1 MYLGISFYLIS
12 LALQALALGYAVNLF
27 LRAKTYRLACG
38 FLMLGLALML
48 MRRVSPI
55 LHIVDNGHI
64 NLVDAVF
71 SIPISLF
78 LLLGMYQ
85 VRKVFIEFEIRNFL
99 LDQYSKVDALT
110 KALGRSETFS
120 RAIQEIE
127 RSFRSKKCIAFLMMD
142 IDHFKNVNDQYGHP
156 VGDIVLM
163 NLVQYCLEEL
173 RAIDILGRVGGE
185 EFLIV
190 LPETN
195 QDQAIEVSE
204 RLRRHIASKACA
216 NPQNVDIFITVSI
229 GIAIFDP
236 RLKNEE
242 VPDAILRRLYA
253 ACDKAMYKAK
263 QAGRD
268 QVCF

>member
-1 MYLGISFYLIS
+1 MFLTIFFYS
-12 LALQALALGYAVNLF
+12 LSLLLQLFAAGYAVNLF
-27 LRAKTYRLACG
+27 FRAQAYRLTCG
-38 FLMLGLALML
+38 FLALGLGLMVG
-48 MRRVSPI
+48 RRVSPL
-55 LHIVDNGHI
+55 LHALNHDHI
-64 NLVDAVF
+64 NLVDAVL
-71 SIPISLF
+71 SVPISLC
-78 LLLGMYQ
+78 LLLGMFQ
-85 VRKVFIEFEIRNFL
+85 LRKVFIEMEYKNFV
-99 LDQYSKVDALT
+99 LDQSTKLDSLTGALS
-110 KALGRSETFS
+110 RPESFS
-120 RAIQEIE
+120 RTLLEIE
-127 RSFRSKKCIAFLMMD
+127 RSFRNKKCIAFLMMD

-204 RLRRHIASKACA
+204 RLRQHIASKACA

-236 RLKNEE
+236 CLKNEE

-253 ACDKAMYKAK
+253 ACDKAMYQAK